1 MEFLTLGPPSPG
13 LCTEVLTFF
22 RATGLQRAS
31 EGGGVDGEN
40 IRVHEVPL
48 DGIDDWLEEMARQG
62 ALVDPK
68 VYTGLYFD
76 RGLDPFDE
84 GLYAAEACRIID
96 GGAYGSDFLAPYG
109 PGRYYLIA
117 MLFTLFGSSLKVQ
130 AALFLCLRGVVAA
143 ALYLAGKRVLP
154 RGWAVFLACAVVVAH
169 GALHKSFFQAVVV
182 VNLLAYYFY
191 RSSPSLKR
199 CLVAGAII
207 GAGSLFRVDAGVF
220 AALSFG
226 LLLSLELFLDRPK
239 ADVPLFFRKL
249 TAFAAGA
256 LIAVLPVILGVLL
269 SGSLGDVFAA
279 ELQRTVNVSRFAGAV
294 EPPEFLAALD
304 AGRIKDLLF
313 AAMIPSG
320 PFVFLFLCIILL
332 VGAVRGRRN
341 REGTLESLAVAVF
354 GLPVLNQVKIT
365 PTFNH
370 FLQAAPLVL
379 MAATMILVY
388 AARWCRQG
396 KGRLPRAA
404 GWFLAAAAAVPAL
417 LPVCCTLF
425 LIRSDSVLPGT
436 IRNRCAFQDPMAV
449 DRAGIYWEKE
459 KAADLR
465 LVVREIRKGCGP
477 DEPLFCGPFCP
488 VVYFLADRPPA
499 VPFVEPFYYLV
510 IEALEERK
518 PRFVVL
524 EKGEL
529 HGPGVSVGGAS
540 LSRDAELVCLYIR
553 AHYERTAGSRLFRR
567 YEIWERK

>member
-1 MEFLTLGPPSPG
+1 MCALEQQRDDQEGG
-13 LCTEVLTFF
+13 LCSKD
-22 RATGLQRAS
+22 AS
-31 EGGGVDGEN
+31 ERSGSVDFRFRRIDVVLALGVG
-40 IRVHEVPL
+40 L
-48 DGIDDWLEEMARQG
+48 A
-62 ALVDPK
+62 ALF
-68 VYTGLYFD
+68 YTGLYFD

-294 EPPEFLAALD
+294 EPPEYLAALD

-499 VPFVEPFYYLV
+499 VPFVEPFYYFRNNEIQRLV

-529 HGPGVSVGGAS
+529 HGPVVSVGGAS